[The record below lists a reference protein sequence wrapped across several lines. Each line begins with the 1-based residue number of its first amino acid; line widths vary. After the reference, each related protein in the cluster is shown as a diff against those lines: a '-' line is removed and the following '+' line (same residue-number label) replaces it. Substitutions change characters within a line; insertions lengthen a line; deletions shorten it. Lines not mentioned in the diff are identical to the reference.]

1 MKAVFMGTPDFAVPT
16 LQKMVDMGIEITAV
30 VTQPDKAKG
39 RGKKVIYSPVKEC
52 ALAHDLPVYQPVRIK
67 KDPEFIQTLRDM
79 APDVIVVV
87 AFGQILPKEVLD
99 IPRLGCVNVH
109 ASLLPKF
116 RGAAP
121 IQWAIID
128 GEKVTGVTTML
139 MDVGLDTGDMLLK
152 TEVSVDAKE
161 TGGSL
166 HDKLAAAGGE
176 LLERTL
182 IGLEAGT
189 IVPEKQDDSQAGEY
203 ARMLDKELGHIDFN
217 QPAVVIERLIRGLNP
232 WPSAYTYIDGK
243 TLKIWEA
250 EVLDRNYGCEYGE
263 VAEVTRTSLII
274 QTICAL
280 HGPILKENLG
290 YYLDLYNTWSSY
302 GVESEGVVIAYTSV
316 YGNTKKAVELLADK
330 LTALGCP
337 KVTVTDLARDDMAE
351 AVEDAFRYGKL
362 VLATTTYNGDIFP
375 FMKTFIEHLTER
387 GYRNRTIGLIE
398 NGSWAPTAAKTML
411 KMFEGSKNLTFTD
424 TTVTIKSA
432 VNTENE
438 AQIAALAEEL
448 CK

>member
-1 MKAVFMGTPDFAVPT
+1 MMKAVFMGTPDFAVPT
-16 LQKMVDMGIEITAV
+16 LQKMIDMGIEITAV

-52 ALAHDLPVYQPVRIK
+52 ALAHDLPVYQPVRIRK
-67 KDPEFIQTLRDM
+67 EPEFIQTLRDM
-79 APDVIVVV
+79 QPDVIVVV
-87 AFGQILPKEVLD
+87 AFGQILPKEILD

-121 IQWAIID
+121 IQWSIID
-128 GEKVTGVTTML
+128 GEEVTGVTTML
-139 MDVGLDTGDMLLK
+139 MDAGLDTGDMLLK
-152 TEVSVDAKE
+152 AEIPMDPKE

-166 HDKLAAAGGE
+166 HDKLAAVGGE
-176 LLERTL
+176 LLEKTL

-263 VAEVTRTSLII
+263 VAEVTRNCLII
-274 QTICAL
+274 QTGIGAL
-280 HGPILKENLG
+280 
-290 YYLDLYNTWSSY
+290 
-302 GVESEGVVIAYTSV
+302 SV
-316 YGNTKKAVELLADK
+316 KSVQLQGKKRMD
-330 LTALGCP
+330 
-337 KVTVTDLARDDMAE
+337 
-351 AVEDAFRYGKL
+351 
-362 VLATTTYNGDIFP
+362 
-375 FMKTFIEHLTER
+375 
-387 GYRNRTIGLIE
+387 
-398 NGSWAPTAAKTML
+398 
-411 KMFEGSKNLTFTD
+411 
-424 TTVTIKSA
+424 
-432 VNTENE
+432 
-438 AQIAALAEEL
+438 IAAFLNGYTIEKGTRFDNE
-448 CK
+448 

>member
-16 LQKMVDMGIEITAV
+16 LQKMIDMGIEVTAV

-52 ALAHDLPVYQPVRIK
+52 ALAHDLPVYQPVRIRK
-67 KDPEFIQTLRDM
+67 EPEFIQTLRDM
-79 APDVIVVV
+79 QPDVIVVV
-87 AFGQILPKEVLD
+87 AFGQILPKEILD

-121 IQWAIID
+121 IQWSIID
-128 GEKVTGVTTML
+128 GEEVTGVTTML

-152 TEVSVDAKE
+152 TEIPVDPKE

-166 HDKLAAAGGE
+166 HDKLAAVGGE
-176 LLERTL
+176 LLEKTL
-182 IGLEAGT
+182 IGLEAGP
-189 IVPEKQDDSQAGEY
+189 IVPEKQADSQAGEY

-263 VAEVTRTSLII
+263 VAEVTRNCLII
-274 QTICAL
+274 QTGLGAL
-280 HGPILKENLG
+280 
-290 YYLDLYNTWSSY
+290 
-302 GVESEGVVIAYTSV
+302 SV
-316 YGNTKKAVELLADK
+316 KSVQLQGKKRMD
-330 LTALGCP
+330 
-337 KVTVTDLARDDMAE
+337 
-351 AVEDAFRYGKL
+351 
-362 VLATTTYNGDIFP
+362 
-375 FMKTFIEHLTER
+375 
-387 GYRNRTIGLIE
+387 
-398 NGSWAPTAAKTML
+398 
-411 KMFEGSKNLTFTD
+411 
-424 TTVTIKSA
+424 
-432 VNTENE
+432 
-438 AQIAALAEEL
+438 IAAFLNGYTIEKGTRFDNE
-448 CK
+448 

>member
-16 LQKMVDMGIEITAV
+16 LQKMIDMGIEVTAV

-52 ALAHDLPVYQPVRIK
+52 ALAHELPVYQPVRIRK
-67 KDPEFIQTLRDM
+67 EPEFIQTLRDM
-79 APDVIVVV
+79 QPDVIVVV
-87 AFGQILPKEVLD
+87 AFGQILPKEILD

-121 IQWAIID
+121 IQWSIID
-128 GEKVTGVTTML
+128 GEEVTGVTTML

-152 TEVSVDAKE
+152 AEIPMDPKE

-166 HDKLAAAGGE
+166 HDKLAAVGGE
-176 LLERTL
+176 LLEKTL

-263 VAEVTRTSLII
+263 VAEVTRNCLII
-274 QTICAL
+274 QTGVGAL
-280 HGPILKENLG
+280 
-290 YYLDLYNTWSSY
+290 
-302 GVESEGVVIAYTSV
+302 SV
-316 YGNTKKAVELLADK
+316 KSVQLQGKKRMD
-330 LTALGCP
+330 
-337 KVTVTDLARDDMAE
+337 
-351 AVEDAFRYGKL
+351 
-362 VLATTTYNGDIFP
+362 
-375 FMKTFIEHLTER
+375 
-387 GYRNRTIGLIE
+387 
-398 NGSWAPTAAKTML
+398 
-411 KMFEGSKNLTFTD
+411 
-424 TTVTIKSA
+424 
-432 VNTENE
+432 
-438 AQIAALAEEL
+438 IAAFLNGYTIEKGTRFDNE
-448 CK
+448 

>member
-1 MKAVFMGTPDFAVPT
+1 MMKAVFMGTPDFAVPT
-16 LQKMVDMGIEITAV
+16 LQKMIDMGIEITAV

-52 ALAHDLPVYQPVRIK
+52 ALAHDLPVYQPVRIRK
-67 KDPEFIQTLRDM
+67 EPEFIQTLRDM
-79 APDVIVVV
+79 QPDVIVVV
-87 AFGQILPKEVLD
+87 AFGQILPKEILD

-121 IQWAIID
+121 IQWSIMD
-128 GEKVTGVTTML
+128 GEEVTGVTTML
-139 MDVGLDTGDMLLK
+139 MDAGLDTGDMLLK
-152 TEVSVDAKE
+152 TEIPMDPKE

-166 HDKLAAAGGE
+166 HDKLAAVGGE
-176 LLERTL
+176 LLEKTL

-263 VAEVTRTSLII
+263 VAEVTRNCLII
-274 QTICAL
+274 QTGIGAL
-280 HGPILKENLG
+280 
-290 YYLDLYNTWSSY
+290 
-302 GVESEGVVIAYTSV
+302 SV
-316 YGNTKKAVELLADK
+316 KSVQLQGKKRMD
-330 LTALGCP
+330 
-337 KVTVTDLARDDMAE
+337 
-351 AVEDAFRYGKL
+351 
-362 VLATTTYNGDIFP
+362 
-375 FMKTFIEHLTER
+375 
-387 GYRNRTIGLIE
+387 
-398 NGSWAPTAAKTML
+398 
-411 KMFEGSKNLTFTD
+411 
-424 TTVTIKSA
+424 
-432 VNTENE
+432 
-438 AQIAALAEEL
+438 IAAFLNGYTIEKGTRFDNE
-448 CK
+448 

>member
-16 LQKMVDMGIEITAV
+16 LQKMIDMGIEVTAV

-52 ALAHDLPVYQPVRIK
+52 ALAHDLPVYQPVRIRK
-67 KDPEFIQTLRDM
+67 EPEFIQTLRDM
-79 APDVIVVV
+79 QPDVIVVV
-87 AFGQILPKEVLD
+87 AFGQILPKEILD

-121 IQWAIID
+121 IQWSIID
-128 GEKVTGVTTML
+128 GEEVTGVTTML

-152 TEVSVDAKE
+152 TEIPMDPKE

-166 HDKLAAAGGE
+166 HDKLAAVGGE
-176 LLERTL
+176 LLEKTL

-263 VAEVTRTSLII
+263 VAEVTRNCLII
-274 QTICAL
+274 QTGVGAL
-280 HGPILKENLG
+280 
-290 YYLDLYNTWSSY
+290 
-302 GVESEGVVIAYTSV
+302 SV
-316 YGNTKKAVELLADK
+316 KSVQLQGKKRMD
-330 LTALGCP
+330 
-337 KVTVTDLARDDMAE
+337 
-351 AVEDAFRYGKL
+351 
-362 VLATTTYNGDIFP
+362 
-375 FMKTFIEHLTER
+375 
-387 GYRNRTIGLIE
+387 
-398 NGSWAPTAAKTML
+398 
-411 KMFEGSKNLTFTD
+411 
-424 TTVTIKSA
+424 
-432 VNTENE
+432 
-438 AQIAALAEEL
+438 IAAFLNGYTIEKGTRFDNE
-448 CK
+448 

>member
-243 TLKIWEA
+243 TLKIW
-250 EVLDRNYGCEYGE
+250 
-263 VAEVTRTSLII
+263 
-274 QTICAL
+274 
-280 HGPILKENLG
+280 
-290 YYLDLYNTWSSY
+290 
-302 GVESEGVVIAYTSV
+302 
-316 YGNTKKAVELLADK
+316 
-330 LTALGCP
+330 
-337 KVTVTDLARDDMAE
+337 
-351 AVEDAFRYGKL
+351 
-362 VLATTTYNGDIFP
+362 
-375 FMKTFIEHLTER
+375 
-387 GYRNRTIGLIE
+387 
-398 NGSWAPTAAKTML
+398 
-411 KMFEGSKNLTFTD
+411 
-424 TTVTIKSA
+424 
-432 VNTENE
+432 
-438 AQIAALAEEL
+438 
-448 CK
+448 

>member
-16 LQKMVDMGIEITAV
+16 LQKMIDMGIEVTAV

-52 ALAHDLPVYQPVRIK
+52 ALAHDLPVYQPVRIRK
-67 KDPEFIQTLRDM
+67 EPEFIQTLRDM
-79 APDVIVVV
+79 QPDVIVVV
-87 AFGQILPKEVLD
+87 AFGQILPKEILD

-121 IQWAIID
+121 IQWSIID
-128 GEKVTGVTTML
+128 GEDVTGVTTML
-139 MDVGLDTGDMLLK
+139 MDAGLDTGDMLLK
-152 TEVSVDAKE
+152 TEIPMDPKE

-166 HDKLAAAGGE
+166 HDKLAAVGGE
-176 LLERTL
+176 LLEKTL

-263 VAEVTRTSLII
+263 VAEVTRNCLII
-274 QTICAL
+274 QTGIGAL
-280 HGPILKENLG
+280 
-290 YYLDLYNTWSSY
+290 
-302 GVESEGVVIAYTSV
+302 SV
-316 YGNTKKAVELLADK
+316 KSVQLQGKKRMD
-330 LTALGCP
+330 
-337 KVTVTDLARDDMAE
+337 
-351 AVEDAFRYGKL
+351 
-362 VLATTTYNGDIFP
+362 
-375 FMKTFIEHLTER
+375 
-387 GYRNRTIGLIE
+387 
-398 NGSWAPTAAKTML
+398 
-411 KMFEGSKNLTFTD
+411 
-424 TTVTIKSA
+424 
-432 VNTENE
+432 
-438 AQIAALAEEL
+438 IAAFLNGYTIEKGTRFDNE
-448 CK
+448 

>member
-16 LQKMVDMGIEITAV
+16 LQKMIDMGIEVTAV

-52 ALAHDLPVYQPVRIK
+52 ALAHDLPVYQPVRIRK
-67 KDPEFIQTLRDM
+67 EPEFIQTLRDM
-79 APDVIVVV
+79 QPDVIVVV
-87 AFGQILPKEVLD
+87 AFGQILPKEILD

-121 IQWAIID
+121 IQWSIID
-128 GEKVTGVTTML
+128 GEEVTGVTTML

-152 TEVSVDAKE
+152 AEIPMDPKE

-166 HDKLAAAGGE
+166 HDKLAAVGGE
-176 LLERTL
+176 LLEKTL

-263 VAEVTRTSLII
+263 VAEVTRNCLII
-274 QTICAL
+274 QTGVGAL
-280 HGPILKENLG
+280 
-290 YYLDLYNTWSSY
+290 
-302 GVESEGVVIAYTSV
+302 SV
-316 YGNTKKAVELLADK
+316 
-330 LTALGCP
+330 
-337 KVTVTDLARDDMAE
+337 
-351 AVEDAFRYGKL
+351 
-362 VLATTTYNGDIFP
+362 
-375 FMKTFIEHLTER
+375 
-387 GYRNRTIGLIE
+387 
-398 NGSWAPTAAKTML
+398 
-411 KMFEGSKNLTFTD
+411 
-424 TTVTIKSA
+424 KS
-432 VNTENE
+432 VQLQGEKRMD
-438 AQIAALAEEL
+438 IAAFLNGYTIEKGTRFDNE
-448 CK
+448 

>member
-16 LQKMVDMGIEITAV
+16 LQKMIDMGIEITAV

-52 ALAHDLPVYQPVRIK
+52 ALAHDLPVYQPVRIRK
-67 KDPEFIQTLRDM
+67 EPEFIQTLRDM
-79 APDVIVVV
+79 QPDVIVVV
-87 AFGQILPKEVLD
+87 AFGQILPKEILD

-121 IQWAIID
+121 IQWSNID
-128 GEKVTGVTTML
+128 GEEVTGVTTML

-152 TEVSVDAKE
+152 TEIPVDPKE

-166 HDKLAAAGGE
+166 HDKLAAVGGE
-176 LLERTL
+176 LLEKTL

-263 VAEVTRTSLII
+263 VAEVTRNSLII
-274 QTICAL
+274 QTGIGAL
-280 HGPILKENLG
+280 SVKSVQLEGKKRMDISAFLNG
-290 YYLDLYNTWSSY
+290 YT
-302 GVESEGVVIAYTSV
+302 
-316 YGNTKKAVELLADK
+316 
-330 LTALGCP
+330 
-337 KVTVTDLARDDMAE
+337 
-351 AVEDAFRYGKL
+351 
-362 VLATTTYNGDIFP
+362 
-375 FMKTFIEHLTER
+375 IEKGTR
-387 GYRNRTIGLIE
+387 
-398 NGSWAPTAAKTML
+398 MD
-411 KMFEGSKNLTFTD
+411 F
-424 TTVTIKSA
+424 
-432 VNTENE
+432 ENE
-438 AQIAALAEEL
+438 TNE
-448 CK
+448 

>member
-1 MKAVFMGTPDFAVPT
+1 MKAVVMGTPDVAVPT

-87 AFGQILPKEVLD
+87 AFGQILSKEVLD

-161 TGGSL
+161 TGSSL

-263 VAEVTRTSLII
+263 VAEVTRNSLII
-274 QTICAL
+274 QTGIGAL
-280 HGPILKENLG
+280 SVKSVQLEGKKRMDISAFLNG
-290 YYLDLYNTWSSY
+290 YT
-302 GVESEGVVIAYTSV
+302 
-316 YGNTKKAVELLADK
+316 
-330 LTALGCP
+330 
-337 KVTVTDLARDDMAE
+337 
-351 AVEDAFRYGKL
+351 
-362 VLATTTYNGDIFP
+362 
-375 FMKTFIEHLTER
+375 IEKGTR
-387 GYRNRTIGLIE
+387 
-398 NGSWAPTAAKTML
+398 MD
-411 KMFEGSKNLTFTD
+411 F
-424 TTVTIKSA
+424 
-432 VNTENE
+432 ENE
-438 AQIAALAEEL
+438 TNE
-448 CK
+448 

>member
-16 LQKMVDMGIEITAV
+16 LQKMIDMGIEVTAV

-52 ALAHDLPVYQPVRIK
+52 ALAHDLPVYQPVRIRK
-67 KDPEFIQTLRDM
+67 EPEFIQTLRDM
-79 APDVIVVV
+79 QPDVIVVV
-87 AFGQILPKEVLD
+87 AFGQILPKEILD

-121 IQWAIID
+121 IQWSIID
-128 GEKVTGVTTML
+128 GEEVTGVTTML

-152 TEVSVDAKE
+152 TEIPVDPKE

-166 HDKLAAAGGE
+166 HDKLAAVGGE
-176 LLERTL
+176 LLEKTL

-263 VAEVTRTSLII
+263 VAEVTRNCLII
-274 QTICAL
+274 QTGLGAL
-280 HGPILKENLG
+280 
-290 YYLDLYNTWSSY
+290 
-302 GVESEGVVIAYTSV
+302 SV
-316 YGNTKKAVELLADK
+316 KSVQLQGKKRMD
-330 LTALGCP
+330 
-337 KVTVTDLARDDMAE
+337 
-351 AVEDAFRYGKL
+351 
-362 VLATTTYNGDIFP
+362 
-375 FMKTFIEHLTER
+375 
-387 GYRNRTIGLIE
+387 
-398 NGSWAPTAAKTML
+398 
-411 KMFEGSKNLTFTD
+411 
-424 TTVTIKSA
+424 
-432 VNTENE
+432 
-438 AQIAALAEEL
+438 IAAFLNGYTIEKGTRFDNE
-448 CK
+448 

>member
-16 LQKMVDMGIEITAV
+16 LQKMIDMGIEVTAV

-52 ALAHDLPVYQPVRIK
+52 ALAHDLPVYQPVRIRK
-67 KDPEFIQTLRDM
+67 EPEFIQTLRDM
-79 APDVIVVV
+79 QPDVIVVV
-87 AFGQILPKEVLD
+87 AFGQILPKEILD

-121 IQWAIID
+121 IQWSIID
-128 GEKVTGVTTML
+128 GEEVAGVTTML
-139 MDVGLDTGDMLLK
+139 MDAGLDTGDMLLK
-152 TEVSVDAKE
+152 TEIPMDPKE

-166 HDKLAAAGGE
+166 HDKLAAVGGE
-176 LLERTL
+176 LLEKTL

-263 VAEVTRTSLII
+263 VAEVTRNCLII
-274 QTICAL
+274 QTGIGAL
-280 HGPILKENLG
+280 
-290 YYLDLYNTWSSY
+290 
-302 GVESEGVVIAYTSV
+302 SV
-316 YGNTKKAVELLADK
+316 KSVQLQGKKRMD
-330 LTALGCP
+330 
-337 KVTVTDLARDDMAE
+337 
-351 AVEDAFRYGKL
+351 
-362 VLATTTYNGDIFP
+362 
-375 FMKTFIEHLTER
+375 
-387 GYRNRTIGLIE
+387 
-398 NGSWAPTAAKTML
+398 
-411 KMFEGSKNLTFTD
+411 
-424 TTVTIKSA
+424 
-432 VNTENE
+432 
-438 AQIAALAEEL
+438 IAAFLNGYTIEKGTRFDNE
-448 CK
+448 

>member
-16 LQKMVDMGIEITAV
+16 LQKMIDMGIEVTAV

-52 ALAHDLPVYQPVRIK
+52 ALAHDLRVYQPVRIRK
-67 KDPEFIQTLRDM
+67 EPEFIQTLRDM
-79 APDVIVVV
+79 QPDVIVVV
-87 AFGQILPKEVLD
+87 AFGQILPKEILD
-99 IPRLGCVNVH
+99 IPRLGCENVH

-121 IQWAIID
+121 IQWSIID
-128 GEKVTGVTTML
+128 GEEVTGVTTML
-139 MDVGLDTGDMLLK
+139 MDAGLDTGDMLLK
-152 TEVSVDAKE
+152 TEIPMDPKE

-166 HDKLAAAGGE
+166 HDKLAAVGGE
-176 LLERTL
+176 LLEKTL

-263 VAEVTRTSLII
+263 VAEVTRNCLII
-274 QTICAL
+274 QTGIGAL
-280 HGPILKENLG
+280 
-290 YYLDLYNTWSSY
+290 
-302 GVESEGVVIAYTSV
+302 SV
-316 YGNTKKAVELLADK
+316 KSVQLQGKKRMD
-330 LTALGCP
+330 
-337 KVTVTDLARDDMAE
+337 
-351 AVEDAFRYGKL
+351 
-362 VLATTTYNGDIFP
+362 
-375 FMKTFIEHLTER
+375 
-387 GYRNRTIGLIE
+387 
-398 NGSWAPTAAKTML
+398 
-411 KMFEGSKNLTFTD
+411 
-424 TTVTIKSA
+424 
-432 VNTENE
+432 
-438 AQIAALAEEL
+438 IAAFLNGYTIEKGTRFDNE
-448 CK
+448 

>member
-1 MKAVFMGTPDFAVPT
+1 MMKAVFMGTPDFAVPT
-16 LQKMVDMGIEITAV
+16 LQKMIDMGIEITAV

-52 ALAHDLPVYQPVRIK
+52 ALAHDLPVYQPVRIRK
-67 KDPEFIQTLRDM
+67 EPEFIQTLRDM
-79 APDVIVVV
+79 QPDVIVVV
-87 AFGQILPKEVLD
+87 AFGQILPKEILD

-121 IQWAIID
+121 IQWSIID
-128 GEKVTGVTTML
+128 GEEVTGVTTML
-139 MDVGLDTGDMLLK
+139 MDAGLDTGDMLLK
-152 TEVSVDAKE
+152 AEIPVDPKE

-166 HDKLAAAGGE
+166 HDKLAAVGGE
-176 LLERTL
+176 LLEKTL

-263 VAEVTRTSLII
+263 VAEVTRNCLII
-274 QTICAL
+274 QTGIGAL
-280 HGPILKENLG
+280 
-290 YYLDLYNTWSSY
+290 
-302 GVESEGVVIAYTSV
+302 SV
-316 YGNTKKAVELLADK
+316 KSVQLQGKKRMD
-330 LTALGCP
+330 
-337 KVTVTDLARDDMAE
+337 
-351 AVEDAFRYGKL
+351 
-362 VLATTTYNGDIFP
+362 
-375 FMKTFIEHLTER
+375 
-387 GYRNRTIGLIE
+387 
-398 NGSWAPTAAKTML
+398 
-411 KMFEGSKNLTFTD
+411 
-424 TTVTIKSA
+424 
-432 VNTENE
+432 
-438 AQIAALAEEL
+438 IAAFLNGYTIEKGTRFDNE
-448 CK
+448 

>member
-16 LQKMVDMGIEITAV
+16 LQKMIDMGIEVTAV

-52 ALAHDLPVYQPVRIK
+52 ALAHDLPVYQPVRIRK
-67 KDPEFIQTLRDM
+67 EPEFIQTLRDM
-79 APDVIVVV
+79 QPDVIVVV
-87 AFGQILPKEVLD
+87 AFGQILPKEILD

-121 IQWAIID
+121 IQWSIID
-128 GEKVTGVTTML
+128 GEEVTGVTTML
-139 MDVGLDTGDMLLK
+139 MDAGLDTGDMLLK
-152 TEVSVDAKE
+152 AEIPMDPKE

-166 HDKLAAAGGE
+166 HDKLAAVGGE
-176 LLERTL
+176 LLEKTL

-243 TLKIWEA
+243 PLKIWEA

-263 VAEVTRTSLII
+263 VAEVTRNCLII
-274 QTICAL
+274 QTGIGAL
-280 HGPILKENLG
+280 
-290 YYLDLYNTWSSY
+290 
-302 GVESEGVVIAYTSV
+302 SV
-316 YGNTKKAVELLADK
+316 KSVQLQGKKRMD
-330 LTALGCP
+330 
-337 KVTVTDLARDDMAE
+337 
-351 AVEDAFRYGKL
+351 
-362 VLATTTYNGDIFP
+362 
-375 FMKTFIEHLTER
+375 
-387 GYRNRTIGLIE
+387 
-398 NGSWAPTAAKTML
+398 
-411 KMFEGSKNLTFTD
+411 
-424 TTVTIKSA
+424 
-432 VNTENE
+432 
-438 AQIAALAEEL
+438 IAAFLNGYTIEKGTRFDNE
-448 CK
+448 